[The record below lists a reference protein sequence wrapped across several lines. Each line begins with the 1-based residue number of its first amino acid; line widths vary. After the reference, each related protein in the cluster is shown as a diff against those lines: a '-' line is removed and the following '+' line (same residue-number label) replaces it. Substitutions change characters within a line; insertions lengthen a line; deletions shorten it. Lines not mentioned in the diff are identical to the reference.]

1 MVISHINIPTE
12 EDIFTSAEQSLLSRN
27 LKTRQTMSL
36 LLLRKQ
42 LQCEVGYKFLVSIAL
57 TFWFVLFPVVFLACL
72 TAIEHSPTTR
82 APLQMSVFEWQKAH
96 SGSLRVAAHRGGSRK
111 DSWSSPASDGFLWC
125 RNKSVKNSTKLSGE
139 MSSSNWLLSGE
150 KNGLNGKFFIFVSN
164 LVAAPVTKETRK
176 MWTV

>member
-82 APLQMSVFEWQKAH
+82 APLQIVR
-96 SGSLRVAAHRGGSRK
+96 L
-111 DSWSSPASDGFLWC
+111 
-125 RNKSVKNSTKLSGE
+125 
-139 MSSSNWLLSGE
+139 
-150 KNGLNGKFFIFVSN
+150 
-164 LVAAPVTKETRK
+164 
-176 MWTV
+176 